1 MIRRNF
7 RTLVSALLI
16 CALVLLSAGCIKQES
31 DESYSGKDLTLY
43 YVNKAYLLDESTKE
57 VFVQYNAKR
66 PSLPKELEKATDD
79 EKVSY
84 AAVGALLLL
93 KEVPANISDKAV
105 SVVNKDVV
113 INNVTVKYGV
123 AVVDIERES
132 LEKLGGSMDESL
144 FVSQIVAT
152 LLDSFEEVTSVQFMV
167 DGKEVDS
174 LMGHVD
180 TSAPFVAPTIR

>member
-31 DESYSGKDLTLY
+31 DESHSGKDLTLY

-93 KEVPANISDKAV
+93 KEVPTNISDKAV